1 MMIGDNNRIGSFVIN
16 KIINYGAIMSNDKF
30 KNKYRIPS
38 NRAQWWN
45 YSNNAG
51 YFITICTANKEHIFG
66 EISDTKMQLS
76 EIGKIVETEWL
87 KTIDLRPD
95 MNLTLGEYVI
105 MPNHFH
111 CIIIIGKNK
120 YNTHETTPIVETQC
134 IASQMGIVKTQYTE
148 SPPVETQC
156 LASQMGIVKTQYTET
171 PPVETQCLASQ
182 MGIVKS
188 QYTESH
194 PVETQGIASLQPM
207 RHQQPNK
214 FGSQSKNLA
223 SIIRGFKIGVST
235 NARKI
240 IPAFAWQT
248 RFYDHV
254 IRDSEEYQRIADYI
268 LYNPTNWQ
276 NDKFYNN

>member
-1 MMIGDNNRIGSFVIN
+1 
-16 KIINYGAIMSNDKF
+16 
-30 KNKYRIPS
+30 
-38 NRAQWWN
+38 
-45 YSNNAG
+45 
-51 YFITICTANKEHIFG
+51 
-66 EISDTKMQLS
+66 
-76 EIGKIVETEWL
+76 
-87 KTIDLRPD
+87 
-95 MNLTLGEYVI
+95 

-120 YNTHETTPIVETQC
+120 YNTHETNV
-134 IASQMGIVKTQYTE
+134 AKTQNI
-148 SPPVETQC
+148 VETQC
-156 LASQMGIVKTQYTET
+156 LASLQQHVKTQHTET
-171 PPVETQCLASQ
+171 P
-182 MGIVKS
+182 
-188 QYTESH
+188 

-240 IPAFAWQT
+240 LPVFAWQT

-268 LYNPTNWQ
+268 LYNPINWQ